1 LTDIFAVQDYVT
13 RRIVDALKVTLS
25 PAEKARLADSGTPDI
40 DAYDCYLRGRELLAL
55 NPKNRETFE
64 QSAKFFMRALEL
76 DPSYSQAYAGLSVAY
91 NFDYQN
97 RWSDDPD
104 NSLRL
109 AKHNAEQAIEK
120 NPNEPFARLV
130 SSWAAIFE
138 KDLDRAKSEAD
149 IALSLNPNSSG
160 AYVNLG
166 HIQTL
171 SGRPL
176 EAIPMIERATR
187 LDPAFRPRHLHFL
200 GMAYLLAGKYETAAA
215 LLRER
220 ILLVPGTDFSRV
232 LLASALGHLG
242 EVDEAR
248 RIWQE
253 LKEIN
258 PKYSF
263 SEHFARQPFK
273 KEEDVQ
279 RIAEGL
285 TKAGIVDLSG

>member
-1 LTDIFAVQDYVT
+1 MK
-13 RRIVDALKVTLS
+13 ALK
-25 PAEKARLADSGTPDI
+25 R
-40 DAYDCYLRGRELLAL
+40 
-55 NPKNRETFE
+55 
-64 QSAKFFMRALEL
+64 
-76 DPSYSQAYAGLSVAY
+76 DPGYSQAYASLSLAY
-91 NFDYQN
+91 NLDYQN

-104 NSLRL
+104 NSLQL
-109 AKHNAEQAIEK
+109 AKHNVEQAIEK
-120 NPNEPFARLV
+120 DPKEPFARQV
-130 SSWAAIFE
+130 ACWAAMFD
-138 KDLDRAKSEAD
+138 KDLGRAKSEVD

-160 AYVNLG
+160 AYASLG
-166 HIQTL
+166 SIHTY

-176 EAIPMIERATR
+176 EAIPALERATR
-187 LDPAFRPRHLHFL
+187 LDPAFRPGHLHFL

-248 RIWQE
+248 RIWRE

-263 SEHFARQPFK
+263 REHFARQPFK
-273 KEEDVQ
+273 REEDVQ

-285 TKAGIVDLSG
+285 VKAGLST